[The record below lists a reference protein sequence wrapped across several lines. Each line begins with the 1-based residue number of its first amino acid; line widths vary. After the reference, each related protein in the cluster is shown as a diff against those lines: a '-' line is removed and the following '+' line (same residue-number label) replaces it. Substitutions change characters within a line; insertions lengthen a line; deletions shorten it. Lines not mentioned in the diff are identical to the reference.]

1 MRDLSVKLTYQ
12 DYVALPDDGRRYE
25 IHDGEL
31 SVTPA
36 PGISHQEVS
45 RRLFR
50 ALDRHVQDPARGA
63 VWFAPVDVILADDTI
78 VQPDIV
84 YVARDNFRRGC
95 PTSQYSRK
103 PAGLDAARTASVTSG
118 YLVDTGFA
126 RRALRRRLLL
136 PRLRAGVDWGLS

>member
-1 MRDLSVKLTYQ
+1 MVRDLSVKLTYQ

-36 PGISHQEVS
+36 AGISHQEVS

-84 YVARDNFRRGC
+84 YVARD
-95 PTSQYSRK
+95 
-103 PAGLDAARTASVTSG
+103 
-118 YLVDTGFA
+118 
-126 RRALRRRLLL
+126 
-136 PRLRAGVDWGLS
+136 RLRAVMGRAGPSRRTPWGRTATRWPCGLDVSFLRH